1 MTNGRYTF
9 EIAPQFV
16 DFQHKIKQ
24 DKTTEE
30 CHQSV
35 AKEGSYSALSALP
48 FKTI

>member
-1 MTNGRYTF
+1 MSKSQIRSKY
-9 EIAPQFV
+9 
-16 DFQHKIKQ
+16 FQHKIKQ